1 MAEDLSKLTEYDTF
15 FRRLSEIV
23 HGTWRALERYHLVK
37 CLNPLHGRHYMGWT
51 GATHDA
57 GVTIV
62 HFGVNM
68 AVGVIKGV
76 IDYMESAAKP
86 GWKKRINKIEQEA
99 QQLLLEEMNRLGML
113 PENISNE
120 SNTCVG
126 G

>member
-1 MAEDLSKLTEYDTF
+1 MADELSKLTEYETF
-15 FRRLSEIV
+15 FRRLSDIV

-68 AVGVIKGV
+68 AVGIIKGV
-76 IDYMESAAKP
+76 IDYMGPAAQP
-86 GWKKRINKIEQEA
+86 GWKKRIDKIEQEA
-99 QQLLLEEMNRLGML
+99 QKLQLE
-113 PENISNE
+113 
-120 SNTCVG
+120 
-126 G
+126 